1 MSINFFPYSLFYY
14 PIAAAY
20 EILRDEEARK
30 DYDYMLDNPSAYYAH
45 YYRYYRRRM
54 TPKVD
59 VRLVLFV
66 TITIISII
74 QYYSLWQR
82 YDSAIK
88 FFMTVPKYRN
98 KAMEIAI
105 EQQKLNE
112 NLNGNAKKSKS
123 RNKISKA
130 EQKEELDRQIRK
142 IIEEKMDIKGA
153 YAKPKITDVL
163 WIQLIILPY
172 TISKYLHWYV
182 SWIWRFNI
190 CRHPYGD
197 EEKLYI
203 IRKYMKMGQHQFDGI
218 EDDEKFEYLEL
229 ELWIR
234 ANYDEWKAEKEEEL
248 KRTLAES
255 ARHKSY
261 RRYMKN
267 HGPGRMTF
275 ED

>member
-1 MSINFFPYSLFYY
+1 MFFFP
-14 PIAAAY
+14 PATAY

-30 DYDYMLDNPSAYYAH
+30 DYDYMLDNPSEYYAH

-66 TITIISII
+66 TITIISIV

-88 FFMTVPKYRN
+88 YFMTVPKYRN
-98 KAMEIAI
+98 KAIEIAV

-112 NLNGNAKKSKS
+112 NGFSNSKKMKS
-123 RNKISKA
+123 RNRVSKA
-130 EQKEELDRQIRK
+130 EQKEEMDQQIRK

-153 YAKPKITDVL
+153 YAKPKISDLL

-172 TISKYLHWYV
+172 TIYKYIHWYIR
-182 SWIWRFNI
+182 WFWRFNI
-190 CRHPYGD
+190 LHQPYED
-197 EEKLYI
+197 EEKLHL
-203 IRKYMKMGQHQFDGI
+203 IRKYLKMGQHQFDGL
-218 EDDEKFEYLEL
+218 EDEEKQSYLDM
-229 ELWIR
+229 ELWIKE
-234 ANYDEWKAEKEEEL
+234 NFNEWKDEQEEQL

-267 HGPGRMTF
+267 RGPGRMTF